1 LSFEEDTYK
10 TLVGFRIRAFADECQ
25 RIAEDP
31 RCDKLTFLEK
41 VAQAAEVERNARDDR
56 RVAKYNKEAR
66 FQNPMACVEDIT
78 YLPNRSLSRDSI
90 ARLEECKYIEAG
102 HNIVVVSKTGAG
114 KSFVIQALGNSACR
128 RGHKVRY
135 IRHADLCREMHIAR
149 RSDTHYETLST
160 FEEVDLLIIDDL
172 FLEESDMVATTD
184 LFEVIA
190 HRDGAKRP
198 LILASQL
205 QPQEWHLRIDTKI
218 IADALLDRVVH
229 NSYRIDI
236 EGPNMRE
243 HFASKSKLG

>member
-1 LSFEEDTYK
+1 VSFEEDTYK
-10 TLVGFRIRAFADECQ
+10 MLLGFRIRAFADECA
-25 RIAEDP
+25 RIAADP
-31 RCDKLTFLEK
+31 KCDHMTFLEK
-41 VAQAAEVERNARDDR
+41 VAQAAEAEHHARNDR

-66 FQNPMACVEDIT
+66 FQDPMACMEDIT
-78 YLPNRSLSRDSI
+78 YLPNRSLSRDSM
-90 ARLEECKYIEAG
+90 ARLGECRYIDDG
-102 HNIVVVSKTGAG
+102 HNVLVISQTGAG
-114 KSFVIQALGNSACR
+114 KSFVVQALGNAACR

-149 RSDTHYETLST
+149 RTDEHYEALAA
-160 FEEVDLLIIDDL
+160 FEDVDLLVIDDL
-172 FLEESDMVATTD
+172 FLEESDMVSTTD
-184 LFEVIA
+184 LFEIIA

-229 NSYRIDI
+229 NSHRIDI

-243 HFASKSKLG
+243 YLASQSKLS

>member
-1 LSFEEDTYK
+1 MAVD
-10 TLVGFRIRAFADECQ
+10 
-25 RIAEDP
+25 AE
-31 RCDKLTFLEK
+31 RH
-41 VAQAAEVERNARDDR
+41 ARDDR
-56 RVAKYNKEAR
+56 RVAKYNKEAK

-78 YLPNRSLSRDSI
+78 YLPNRSLSHDSI
-90 ARLEECKYIEAG
+90 ARLEECRYIKDG

-114 KSFVIQALGNSACR
+114 KSFVIQALGNAACR

-149 RSDTHYETLST
+149 RSDEHYEALIR
-160 FEEVDLLIIDDL
+160 FEEVGLLIVDDL

-184 LFEVIA
+184 LFEIIA
-190 HRDGAKRP
+190 HRDGMKRP
-198 LILASQL
+198 VILASQL

-229 NSYRIDI
+229 NAYRIDI

-243 HFASKSKLG
+243 YFASQSKLG